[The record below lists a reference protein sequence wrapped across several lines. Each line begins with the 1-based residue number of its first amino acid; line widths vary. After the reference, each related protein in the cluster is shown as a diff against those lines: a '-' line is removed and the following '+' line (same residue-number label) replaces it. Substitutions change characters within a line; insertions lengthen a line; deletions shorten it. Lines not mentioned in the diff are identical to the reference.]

1 MYRVDV
7 KMKITIIAS
16 IILLVLLLTGCIY
29 VGEQNKNNYGV
40 YMYSSSGQWNST
52 NYDNIWINNTND
64 FKVKIRQVLLP
75 DEQTVSIQE
84 FDPHESKFTRY
95 ENNEEFRW
103 YIYFLVSQEY
113 EEMGY
118 IDFKIPFGRS

>member
-1 MYRVDV
+1 
-7 KMKITIIAS
+7 MKEKIVLMC
-16 IILLVLLLTGCIY
+16 IILLSISLLTGCIY
-29 VGEQNKNNYGV
+29 VGEQEETNYGV
-40 YMYSSSGQWNST
+40 HMYSSSGQWNST

-64 FKVKIRQVLLP
+64 CVVRIRQVLLP